1 MPKLKPLTP
10 IHHKAAHLIA
20 DGATE
25 HQVATLVGR
34 SRSWVQQI
42 KSNPLVA
49 QLNRIKAQL
58 NPIDSTAKLS
68 IPIDWED
75 FALAS
80 F

>member
-1 MPKLKPLTP
+1 M
-10 IHHKAAHLIA
+10 
-20 DGATE
+20 
-25 HQVATLVGR
+25 ATLVGR